1 MYFVNRSEIEALL
14 TYMDHLL
21 EETKNDTSFQQNR
34 VQQLALERLVQVVI
48 ETILDVGNKMIDG
61 FIMRDPGSYHDIVD
75 ILIDEQVLPET
86 DEKAYKTLMDK
97 RQEIVREYHTID
109 HAALETVLRENYLT
123 LEQFSQ
129 HIRMYLD
136 NELGTANAFSNE
148 SKAENNRK

>member
-14 TYMDHLL
+14 SHMDHLL
-21 EETKNDTSFQQNR
+21 EEVKDNTDFQQNKL
-34 VQQLALERLVQVVI
+34 QQLALERFVQVVI

-86 DEKAYKTLMDK
+86 DEKAYKTLIDK
-97 RQEIVREYHTID
+97 RQEIVREYQSID
-109 HAALETVLRENYLT
+109 HAALETVLWENYAVLA
-123 LEQFSQ
+123 QFSQ
-129 HIRMYLD
+129 YIRMYLD

-148 SKAENNRK
+148 SKVENDRK